1 MRHRVDVKWRLQPG
15 DFKKHPKQQLSLLHS
30 AARLV
35 APGGRIVY
43 STCSIDAEENEHVVR
58 AFLASKA
65 GGPFTLEN
73 STVSQPWKDGH
84 DGAGAFL
91 LRKSHS

>member
-1 MRHRVDVKWRLQPG
+1 VDVKWRLQPG
-15 DFKKHPKQQLSLLHS
+15 DFKKHPQQQLSLLHA

-43 STCSIDAEENEHVVR
+43 STCSIDTEENDHVVR

-65 GGPFTLEN
+65 GGPFTLEK
-73 STVSQPWKDGH
+73 SVVSLPWVAGH
-84 DGAGAFL
+84 DGGGAFL
-91 LRKSHS
+91 LRKGT